1 MRRRPDHRGSCARS
15 GGCRRIS
22 RRAGIRH
29 EQARRNAAEAPRCR
43 PAPQARVG
51 AQDRSQDRDRCGI
64 QRLSCQGGRPFK
76 ASGRSVG
83 SENMKIKTN
92 GIELNYTVEGNG
104 PWLVMSHSLACDLTM
119 WDEQAAVLRRNFKV
133 LRFDTRGHGASDAPE
148 GEYTLDMM
156 AYDVHGLL
164 QALSVERCHWVGLSM
179 GGMIGQTF
187 ALKFPGMFATLVL
200 AD

>member
-1 MRRRPDHRGSCARS
+1 
-15 GGCRRIS
+15 
-22 RRAGIRH
+22 
-29 EQARRNAAEAPRCR
+29 
-43 PAPQARVG
+43 
-51 AQDRSQDRDRCGI
+51 
-64 QRLSCQGGRPFK
+64 
-76 ASGRSVG
+76 
-83 SENMKIKTN
+83 MKIKTN

-164 QALSVERCHWVGLSM
+164 QALSVERCHWVGLSL

-187 ALKFPGMFATLVL
+187 ALKFPAMFASMVL
-200 AD
+200 ADTTRDSQDQPDPAAEGCEVPVARDRRRAGRGHPGRDGARDPRRAARIRSGGHPLGLALVQPRAARGVQSRSCDVSEQAPVDHPGAS